1 MNSLFDFLFE
11 AYATYSLLD
20 IALEFSGVSL
30 GVLGVWF
37 AKKNSTMTYPVGM
50 ISTGI
55 FVYLLWKWS
64 LLGDMIINAYY
75 FIMSIYGWFF
85 WQKKQDGIII
95 HTISKSTIKENRIG
109 ILIFTMTLSFVAVIY
124 SLFEKWNSWTAYT
137 DTFTTGIFFVGMW
150 FMTRRKIEHWIFWIV
165 GNVISV
171 PLYFHKGLALTAI
184 QYVIFTIIAFYGYQ
198 KWKQIVANKTPQT
211 A

>member
-1 MNSLFDFLFE
+1 MDSFLFE

-20 IALEFSGVSL
+20 IALEFLGVSL
-30 GVLGVWF
+30 GILGVWF

-85 WQKKQDGIII
+85 WQKKQYGINI
-95 HTISKSTIKENRIG
+95 HKISKSTKKESRIG
-109 ILIFTMTLSFVAVIY
+109 ILIFTMTLLFVAVIY

-165 GNVISV
+165 GNVISI
-171 PLYFHKGLALTAI
+171 PLYLYKGLTLTAI
-184 QYVIFTIIAFYGYQ
+184 QYIIFTVIAFYGYQ